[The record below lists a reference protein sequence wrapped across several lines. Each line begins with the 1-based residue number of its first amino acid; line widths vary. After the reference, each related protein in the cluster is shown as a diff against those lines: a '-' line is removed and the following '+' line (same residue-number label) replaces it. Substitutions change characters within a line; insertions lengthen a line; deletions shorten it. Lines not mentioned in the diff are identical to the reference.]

1 MEIRLEDRMSS
12 GHGWFWMSGWEV
24 WYLFLGNEKN
34 LKDFR
39 CIKCII
45 ESWLSEVDSGRNL
58 FIEYLK
64 TMQFI

>member
-12 GHGWFWMSGWEV
+12 GHGWFWMSAEKFGI
-24 WYLFLGNEKN
+24 YFLGNEKN

-39 CIKCII
+39 WLKCII

-58 FIEYLK
+58 LLNI
-64 TMQFI
+64 